1 MPYIPACSLLIQWLG
16 LGVMSRNECAK
27 KVTKKAGEERWGLG
41 KGLLGLDVYG
51 AQEAAGEVMEGIT
64 RRGEK
69 KHTPSP
75 LSRVAAA
82 VW

>member
-1 MPYIPACSLLIQWLG
+1 
-16 LGVMSRNECAK
+16 MSRNECAK

-51 AQEAAGEVMEGIT
+51 AQEASNEVMEGIT

-69 KHTPSP
+69 MKMDWKNIPPRIQKSSIKTPLVS
-75 LSRVAAA
+75 
-82 VW
+82 